1 MRRSVIFN
9 TSGIL
14 IVIIW
19 LFTLFLLVKREHYK
33 PEPVNTHDI
42 YSQSNSEKNS
52 EYWMDILL
60 GKSKVGYSVTRVKAM
75 KNGFEVT
82 EKILVFVDLM
92 GSRKKIISKTK
103 ASIDKRFLL
112 NEFEYSIV
120 ADSMNFMISGR
131 IKGKSLLL
139 SIGKGEGVET
149 RVITLPSKPMIAS
162 SLSCFLSSLDLRVNN
177 SYDLNLFDPLT
188 MTTNTHTIRVA
199 NRETIKIDGKPYDAF
214 RLEMTYLGSPLVF
227 WIDRDGTPLKETGL
241 MGFILVKS
249 SPEKAK
255 AHLSLVENIDLY
267 DLSAINVEHKI
278 QGPRDVSYLKLQ
290 LDSVPLI
297 LGSKGVRQKLHDTIL
312 EINKEQ
318 TRSIPSYS
326 IPYHGNDIELLH
338 YLEPEMFIQSK
349 DSEIN
354 MLSQKIVKN
363 ATNPEIAARMIMD
376 WVFENIE
383 KLPTVSVPNAKQTLL
398 SRKGDCNEHAALMTA
413 LLRAAGIPSRIATG
427 LVYNN
432 EKFYYHAW
440 NEAYIDGWITMDA
453 VFKQMPVDAT
463 HIKLITGGIEKQAL
477 IAGAIN
483 SIKFSVLDYR

>member
-1 MRRSVIFN
+1 MKRSIIYN

-19 LFTLFLLVKREHYK
+19 LFALFLLVKREHTK
-33 PEPVNTHDI
+33 SEPVNIDHT
-42 YSQSNSEKNS
+42 YSQINPGKNS

-60 GKSKVGYSVTRVKAM
+60 GKSKVGYAVTRVRTM

-92 GSRKKIISKTK
+92 GSRKKIISNTK
-103 ASIDKRFLL
+103 ASIDKSFLL
-112 NEFEYSIV
+112 NEFEYSIS
-120 ADSMNFMISGR
+120 ADSIDFMISGR
-131 IKGKSLLL
+131 VKGKALFL
-139 SIGKGEGVET
+139 STGKGEGGEK
-149 RVITLPSKPMIAS
+149 RLIKLPSKPMIAS

-177 SYDLNLFDPLT
+177 SYDLSLFDPLT

-199 NRETIKIDGKPYDAF
+199 DREMVKIDGKSYDAY
-214 RLEMTYLGSPLVF
+214 RLEMTYSGSPLIF
-227 WIDRDGTPLKETGL
+227 WIDKDGTPLKETGL
-241 MGFILVKS
+241 MGFTLVKS

-255 AHLSLVENIDLY
+255 AHLNLVEKIDLY
-267 DLSAINVEHKI
+267 DLSAISMEHKI

-290 LDSVPLI
+290 FDSVPLI
-297 LGSKGVRQKLHDTIL
+297 LDSKGIRQKLHDTIL
-312 EINKEQ
+312 EVNKEQ
-318 TRSIPSYS
+318 IRSSHSYT
-326 IPYHGNDIELLH
+326 IPYHGDDIELLH

-349 DSEIN
+349 DSDIN
-354 MLSQKIVKN
+354 VLSQKIVKN
-363 ATNPEIAARMIMD
+363 ITNPEIAARMIMD

-383 KLPTVSVPNAKQTLL
+383 KIPTVSVPNAKQTLIM
-398 SRKGDCNEHAALMTA
+398 RRGDCNEHAALMTA

-477 IAGAIN
+477 IAGTVN
-483 SIKFSVLDYR
+483 SLKFKVLDYR

>member
-42 YSQSNSEKNS
+42 YSQSNSEKSS

-60 GKSKVGYSVTRVKAM
+60 NENKVGYSVTKVRKI
-75 KNGFEVT
+75 NSGFEVT
-82 EKILVFVDLM
+82 EKILVFVDIM
-92 GSRKKIISKTK
+92 GSRKKIISNTK
-103 ASIDKRFLL
+103 AAIDKRFLL
-112 NEFEYSIV
+112 NEFEYSIL
-120 ADSMNFMISGR
+120 ADSTDFMISGR
-131 IKGKSLLL
+131 IKGKSLVL
-139 SIGKGEGVET
+139 SIGKGEGIET
-149 RVITLPSKPMIAS
+149 RVLTLPSKPMIAS
-162 SLSCFLSSLDLRVNN
+162 SLSCFLGSLDLRVNN
-177 SYDLNLFDPLT
+177 SYGLSLFDPLT

-199 NRETIKIDGKPYDAF
+199 NREMVKINGKSYDAF
-214 RLEMTYLGSPLVF
+214 RLEMTYSGSPLVF
-227 WIDRDGTPLKETGL
+227 WIDKDGTPLKETGL
-241 MGFILVKS
+241 MGFTLLKS

-255 AHLSLVENIDLY
+255 AHLNLVEKTDLY
-267 DLSAINVEHKI
+267 DLSAISVEHKI

-290 LDSVPLI
+290 LDRVPLI

-318 TRSIPSYS
+318 TRSSPSYT
-326 IPYHGNDIELLH
+326 IPYNGNNIELLH
-338 YLEPEMFIQSK
+338 YLEPEIFIQSK
-349 DSEIN
+349 DSDIKI
-354 MLSQKIVKN
+354 LSQKIVKN
-363 ATNPEIAARMIMD
+363 AINPEIAARMIMD
-376 WVFENIE
+376 WVYENIE
-383 KLPTVSVPNAKQTLL
+383 KIPTISVPNAKQTLI
-398 SRKGDCNEHAALMTA
+398 RRRGDCNEHAALMTA

-453 VFKQMPVDAT
+453 IFKQMPVDAT

-477 IAGAIN
+477 IAGTVN
-483 SIKFSVLDYR
+483 SLKFKVLDYR